1 MNWIQSSPHIL
12 FFVFCII
19 LLSFGFY
26 KGNET
31 LDINVYDIY
40 YIITWKH
47 LMVLISLILGVMA
60 FTYLILLKL
69 DFKLV
74 SWMTVSHVLLSI
86 LSLCMIFLLPKLIR
100 ESNPKDME
108 AYVTSLKF
116 NNRIK
121 VGILIAVFSLIGSQF
136 LFFINVIY
144 TFIKGRS

>member
-47 LMVLISLILGVMA
+47 LMVLMSSILGVLA

-69 DFKLV
+69 GFKLV
-74 SWMTVSHVLLSI
+74 SWMTVSHVSLSI
-86 LSLCMIFLLPKLIR
+86 LSLCLIFLLPKLIR

-108 AYVTSLKF
+108 AYVGGLKF

-121 VGILIAVFSLIGSQF
+121 VGILIAVLSLIGSQF